1 MFGQAKLHIPASDNI
16 GETEFQGLSDE
27 LAMTTARTA
36 AMTLSDDNHVPV
48 TVVLG
53 NGDILLIGYN
63 LIRDMIVIG
72 RGGWREYA
80 QAFGGALL

>member
-1 MFGQAKLHIPASDNI
+1 MFGQARLHIPASDNI
-16 GETEFQGLSDE
+16 METEFSGLSDE

-48 TVVLG
+48 TVILG
-53 NGDILLIGYN
+53 SGAILVIGYN
-63 LIRDMIVIG
+63 LIRGEIVIG

-80 QAFGGALL
+80 LAFGEAIL